1 MKKIGRRAVFV
12 GGLMLGG
19 LGASGAA
26 HATDIFVEAEA
37 ALVGDLDTDNR
48 ITSPLLIKD
57 DAQASDGSYIEV
69 LAGNDSKT
77 TMPAV
82 EGVAKLVFENPG
94 SAATFTIWA
103 RVIAPTDGDDSF
115 WLKMDNGSAIKW
127 NGMPLGNTWHWVQVK
142 ADGVSTPAQ
151 FSLAT
156 GSHTLKVAYREDGT
170 KLDAF
175 IITSNS
181 SFNPNATLTG
191 PPAIPTLNGNSS
203 AQSPAGFIMTWSDVP
218 GASSYQLLDQNDN
231 VVAALIGHVWTG
243 STSACIKVVAVG
255 SAGSSAPSNM
265 ECKSPQGFVMRKS
278 PSSTMST
285 SSPMLILSNGGL
297 GTQSGTAESLAVVP
311 ASGRARLDFRIAGV
325 NQVQFWAQISTPNLD
340 NDSYWVRVDQGAWV
354 KWNNIPNGT
363 CSPVKNSDAGNAVMT
378 YSLATGTHVIEF
390 AYREIGAVMF
400 NLTPVDANPEYAPCD
415 D

>member
-1 MKKIGRRAVFV
+1 
-12 GGLMLGG
+12 
-19 LGASGAA
+19 
-26 HATDIFVEAEA
+26 
-37 ALVGDLDTDNR
+37 
-48 ITSPLLIKD
+48 
-57 DAQASDGSYIEV
+57 
-69 LAGNDSKT
+69 
-77 TMPAV
+77 
-82 EGVAKLVFENPG
+82 
-94 SAATFTIWA
+94 
-103 RVIAPTDGDDSF
+103 
-115 WLKMDNGSAIKW
+115 
-127 NGMPLGNTWHWVQVK
+127 VK